1 MAASIEAVQQ
11 LDDIIFQLAVI
22 SLFNIFWVFPL
33 FSKQSVTTYRVQS
46 QLI

>member
-22 SLFNIFWVFPL
+22 SLFNIFGCFHYFLNNYLPL
-33 FSKQSVTTYRVQS
+33 IEFNHS
-46 QLI
+46 